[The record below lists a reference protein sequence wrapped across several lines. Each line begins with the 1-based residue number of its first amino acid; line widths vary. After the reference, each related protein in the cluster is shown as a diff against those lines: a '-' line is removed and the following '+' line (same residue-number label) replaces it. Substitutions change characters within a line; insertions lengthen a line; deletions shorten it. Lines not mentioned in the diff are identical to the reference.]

1 MSAAHDDSHA
11 HIPEQPEV
19 SHPLLWSAL
28 ILGIMAFLAWL
39 FFHYLFHGM
48 SVARHMEKITTTQVG
63 EPEPDHNLLSKDR
76 SQAVIDAGQAVFN
89 SKCANC
95 HGAQGNTNP
104 SNLKP
109 PPRNFHSE
117 GWKNEL
123 GGSPYALYLVLTKGQ
138 GTMPAFPG
146 LTPEQRYAVNHY
158 ITETWTRKLNPTN
171 YVAENPEVLKK
182 QIPPPGAAG
191 GDGGERHPE
200 RVEPKAPVRPLLAG
214 MAQSEIAQVND
225 VHAWAA
231 LARTTARNG
240 GKPELVH
247 LADRFVALVDAQP
260 ALGGL
265 LQSAV
270 KAGDRA
276 RFTTLLAGSDGSGA
290 VRADFSLASAD
301 QVGGLFELLKGVK

>member
-11 HIPEQPEV
+11 HVPEQPEV

-48 SVARHMEKITTTQVG
+48 NVARHMEKIHTQQAG
-63 EPEPDHNLLSKDR
+63 EPEPNHDQLSKNN
-76 SQAVIDAGQAVFN
+76 SQDVIDAGQAIYN
-89 SKCANC
+89 AKCANC

-104 SNLKP
+104 TNLNP
-109 PPRNFHSE
+109 PPRNFHTE
-117 GWKNEL
+117 GWKNDN

-158 ITETWTRKLNPTN
+158 ITETWTKKLNQDH
-171 YVAENPEVLKK
+171 YVAENPEELKK

-214 MAQSEIAQVND
+214 MAQRETAQVNS
-225 VHAWAA
+225 VRAWAA
-231 LARTTARNG
+231 LARNG
-240 GKPELVH
+240 AKPETAHV
-247 LADRFVALVDAQP
+247 AQRFVALVDAEP
-260 ALGGL
+260 ALGRM
-265 LQSAV
+265 LQAAV
-270 KAGDRA
+270 KSGDRT
-276 RFTTLLAGSDGSGA
+276 RFDTLLAGSDGSGA

-301 QVGGLFELLKGVK
+301 QLGGLFELLKGVK